1 MWTTSPALEL
11 GTIYDIGTKGSNRLY
26 HYTRLLL
33 NGYLNHEVHL
43 VNIYAIHSTLAVD
56 MSMFNVCPPKSEH
69 EIAYDRDFNTKA
81 NVSNHSNKR

>member
-26 HYTRLLL
+26 HYIRLLL

-43 VNIYAIHSTLAVD
+43 VNIYAIQGTLAVD
-56 MSMFNVCPPKSEH
+56 MSMFNVFPPKSEH
-69 EIAYDRDFNTKA
+69 EIAYDRDFNTEA
-81 NVSNHSNKR
+81 NVSNHSKER